1 MVSQSFTIVKG
12 YRFMEQTVEKASNS
26 GKWAAIWQF
35 IKFGMVG
42 AMNTVVSY
50 AVYSVCYYGLKTN
63 VHIANI
69 MGFIISVLNAFFWQ
83 SKFVFKESEEGE
95 HRIWWQVLIKTYIS
109 YSFSGL
115 FLTELLLL
123 FWLNVINLGQYL
135 GTAAAWIG
143 NFGITMTGYD
153 LAVSV
158 APFLNMV
165 ITVPINFLV
174 NKFWAYRQK

>member
-1 MVSQSFTIVKG
+1 
-12 YRFMEQTVEKASNS
+12 
-26 GKWAAIWQF
+26 
-35 IKFGMVG
+35 
-42 AMNTVVSY
+42 
-50 AVYSVCYYGLKTN
+50 
-63 VHIANI
+63 

-115 FLTELLLL
+115 FLTELLLV

-135 GTAAAWIG
+135 GGVAAWI
-143 NFGITMTGYD
+143 NSFGIAMSGYD
-153 LAVSV
+153 LAVSA

>member
-1 MVSQSFTIVKG
+1 MKG
-12 YRFMEQTVEKASNS
+12 YRFMEQTVEKAGSS
-26 GKWAAIWQF
+26 GKWTAVWQF
-35 IKFGMVG
+35 IKFGMIG
-42 AMNTVVSY
+42 AMNTVVNY
-50 AVYSVCYYGLKTN
+50 LIYSLCYYGLKTN
-63 VHIANI
+63 VHIANF
-69 MGFIISVLNAFFWQ
+69 MGFAISVLNAFFWQ

>member
-1 MVSQSFTIVKG
+1 
-12 YRFMEQTVEKASNS
+12 MEQTVEKTNNS

-35 IKFGMVG
+35 IKFGLVG
-42 AMNTVVSY
+42 VSNTIVSY
-50 AVYSVCYYGLKTN
+50 AVYSICYYALKTN
-63 VHIANI
+63 VH
-69 MGFIISVLNAFFWQ
+69 IISVLNAFFWQ

-115 FLTELLLL
+115 FLTELLLV

-135 GTAAAWIG
+135 GGVAAWI
-143 NFGITMTGYD
+143 NSFGIAMSGYD
-153 LAVSV
+153 LAVSA